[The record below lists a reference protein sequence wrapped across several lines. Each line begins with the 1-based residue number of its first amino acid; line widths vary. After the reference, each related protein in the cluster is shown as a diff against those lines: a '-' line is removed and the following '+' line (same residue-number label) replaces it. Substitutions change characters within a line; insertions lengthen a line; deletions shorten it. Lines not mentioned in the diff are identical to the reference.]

1 MKSLL
6 KLVVGNGAGLY
17 ILTKIF
23 TAFRID
29 ETLKVYVI
37 AAVTLS
43 LLQTLVRPL
52 VELVL
57 LPVNLLTLGMFRWV
71 SSVAVLWLMV
81 KIVPG
86 ISVLPYHF
94 AGFSSRGIVVPAMD
108 LTAFWSIVVSAF
120 LLSSISTI
128 IDWLTHR

>member
-29 ETLKVYVI
+29 ETLQVYVI

>member
-1 MKSLL
+1 MTSLL

-52 VELVL
+52 LELIL

-81 KIVPG
+81 KLVPG
-86 ISVLPYHF
+86 ISVIPYHF
-94 AGFSSRGIVVPAMD
+94 AGFSSRGIMVPALD
-108 LTAFWSIVVSAF
+108 LTTFWSIVVSAF
-120 LLSSISTI
+120 LLSSISAI
-128 IDWLTHR
+128 IDWFTHR

>member
-1 MKSLL
+1 MTSLL

-17 ILTKIF
+17 VLTKIF

-29 ETLKVYVI
+29 ETLTIYVI

-52 VELVL
+52 LELIL

-94 AGFSSRGIVVPAMD
+94 AGFSSRGIVVPALD
-108 LTAFWSIVVSAF
+108 LTAFWSIVASAF
-120 LLSSISTI
+120 LLSSISAV
-128 IDWLTHR
+128 IDWFTHR

>member
-1 MKSLL
+1 MTSLL

-23 TAFRID
+23 SAFRID

-52 VELVL
+52 LELIL

-108 LTAFWSIVVSAF
+108 LTAFWSVVVSAF
-120 LLSSISTI
+120 LLSSISSV

>member
-6 KLVVGNGAGLY
+6 KHVVGSGAGLY

-29 ETLKVYVI
+29 ESFRVFLV
-37 AAVTLS
+37 AASALS
-43 LLQTLVRPL
+43 LLQILVRPI

-71 SSVAVLWLMV
+71 SSVAVLWLLV
-81 KIVPG
+81 RLVPG

-94 AGFSSRGIVVPAMD
+94 SGFTSRGIVIPAMD
-108 LTAFWSIVVSAF
+108 LTSFWSIVVSAF
-120 LLSSISTI
+120 LLSCISAT